1 MGNTGVGREWV
12 ICRPKREQSPS
23 WPGRSQSCSTC
34 TETIHSVK
42 PPSLQCFV
50 TAAPG
55 QTKRLRRV
63 ELLVQGLLGVGPPVT
78 TQVSPRRLL
87 AFEVLLVKPS

>member
-1 MGNTGVGREWV
+1 MGHLQAEERTVSLVARKEPV
-12 ICRPKREQSPS
+12 MQHLHC
-23 WPGRSQSCSTC
+23 
-34 TETIHSVK
+34 ETTHSVK

>member
-1 MGNTGVGREWV
+1 MGHLQAEERTVSLVARKEPV
-12 ICRPKREQSPS
+12 MQHLHC
-23 WPGRSQSCSTC
+23 
-34 TETIHSVK
+34 ETTHSAK
-42 PPSLQCFV
+42 PPSLQGFV

-63 ELLVQGLLGVGPPVT
+63 EPLVQGLLGVGPPVT
-78 TQVSPRRLL
+78 TQVSPGRLL

>member
-1 MGNTGVGREWV
+1 MGHLQAEERTVSLVAWKEPV
-12 ICRPKREQSPS
+12 MQHLHC
-23 WPGRSQSCSTC
+23 
-34 TETIHSVK
+34 ETTHSGK

-55 QTKRLRRV
+55 KTKRLRRV
-63 ELLVQGLLGVGPPVT
+63 EPLVQGLLGVGPPAT